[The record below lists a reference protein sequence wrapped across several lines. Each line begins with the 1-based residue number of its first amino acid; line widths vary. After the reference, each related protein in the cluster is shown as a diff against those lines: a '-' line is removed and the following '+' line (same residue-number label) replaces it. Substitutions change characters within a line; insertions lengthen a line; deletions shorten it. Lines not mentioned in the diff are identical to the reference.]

1 MKKYQIFFNQFM
13 EKKFLKNKNKFLKK
27 NTITTLMNSN
37 KIDESLD
44 GLLGL
49 NSDIKKIQNKEKQ
62 KKFFK
67 TSLGKK
73 ILNKKRNK

>member
-1 MKKYQIFFNQFM
+1 
-13 EKKFLKNKNKFLKK
+13 
-27 NTITTLMNSN
+27 MNSN